1 MYILSSFTADYIK
14 KPLHYLLESFSA
26 ESININYAS
35 TNIVIFLNQLQTN
48 EEKNQSVVVL
58 FRLLDLVDLNNK
70 KINKIQLEEN
80 LKEFI
85 DQIKQFNNENT
96 KPFIIVLCPSPTY
109 LYDQGLKALEND
121 FLNEMHANK
130 IHTLSQE
137 DIQQHYP
144 LTDFENLVEYH
155 THIPYK
161 PEFYVA
167 ISCLLVRKLHCIT
180 LQPYKVIIVD
190 CDNTLW
196 TGVAGDIGPE
206 KVEFKE
212 HNLALQKF
220 LIEQK
225 KNGVFI
231 CLCSKNEEETVSE
244 VFSLRSEEMPL
255 KTSDVILKKINRDMK
270 SANII
275 AILHE
280 LKLSNAKNAMF
291 IDDSANEI
299 EEVSRNLAEIF
310 CVLMPQSLEEF
321 KKTWAFDENSY
332 RILTPTDLDRVQ
344 LFAEKHSEQS
354 LSQRKD
360 PIDFLKKR
368 REDKP
373 LVINRVDGDQG
384 AEIDRIVEIIG
395 KTNQFNLFPF
405 TEDPEKNFDISSLIE
420 KGEID
425 CFIATITTKQEL
437 EKKEKARRE
446 GEERQTNAKEY
457 SIKGDL
463 TALAVCKSYSDY
475 LLVTG
480 FFLSCRNT
488 GLEVEYALLKHIAEY
503 ATDKQLH
510 KTKIKFKKTE
520 KNKLAETFIDIVC
533 DWVNTNPA
541 IRFLLRNSK
550 KFPVA
555 QSLIKY
561 FLKKIDK
568 LPIDFEKK
576 LHEEII
582 FEYYTNKLITL
593 DPYLML
599 GKTLKANAERNYS
612 PKERLISETD
622 KVNAKPYL
630 IELQRKTQSVQP
642 LLEEFFIGSKLKT
655 ISNLED
661 RLITQLNFLLANK
674 TQSFPSTTALVYLGL
689 DSLKATQL
697 SYSLFENE
705 GVTIDISKL
714 LCLKTTISSL
724 LEYIKEAQSKKA
736 AITVTPEIQAEC
748 SLENLP
754 VSFQQLRLWYAEQ
767 KEGVSNS
774 SNYHMLACYSLEK
787 LDVTRFKQACQ
798 QLIKRYDVF
807 GTNFH
812 VDKDGLLVKSIIP
825 PEKRMLA
832 FEVKDLDSE
841 TELFPSIQDRIKRP
855 RSMLEYPLIQFII
868 FKDNSN
874 PCYFIFLQV
883 HHAIF
888 DAVSLKI
895 CLDTLSRF
903 YENSKELIPAVPRY
917 LDFIKKQQEK
927 FHDEL
932 NWKKEYWVKRLAN
945 LDEIVEIPYDRTLEE
960 AKDPVKRKAQR
971 YTFDVKGFSA
981 LKNLAKVQ
989 GVTCYNI
996 VSSLFSILLSA
1007 YSYKEK
1013 LAIITATSGRE
1024 ARFVNS
1030 VGFFVNLLV
1039 QPFDLSAGNK
1049 SFIDYLIE
1057 NNKNFLND
1065 LRCQDIP
1072 FFEIQKIL
1080 QDRIS
1085 DVLRNPAL
1093 IYQSYEVPEL
1103 RLDNK
1108 VAKLTLP
1115 EKPILFDLREYCR
1128 FGSFTLFVQENG
1140 ESLVCIIEYAEEFYS
1155 KAFIKSFAENFEFII
1170 QNVVS
1175 NPQQTLQD
1183 IQFLADEK
1191 KDKLVKLGTGPQLH
1205 FDKNSSLIACF
1216 EKNVQRYPHYAA
1228 LQYDNDSF
1236 TYAELNDRAVRLA
1249 ASLFQSGI
1257 RKGDKVGIFSERNH
1271 LFFIAELAILKIA
1284 AVFVPLSKENPDS
1297 RLNYIIDNAD
1307 IKFIVGD
1314 EDITRK
1320 LCFASAINFIN
1331 IEDAITPRNLDV
1343 ATLSQQK
1350 TNGEDAVCILYTSG
1364 SEGNPKGVILSN
1376 KGIYP
1381 VIEKPSFLQFSPG
1394 ERIAQ
1399 TANHVFDAAQLEC
1412 WLAWNNA
1419 GCLVIFAKGIILDTD
1434 LFEEKLKSEKITHMW
1449 LTAGLFNRHATIRPT
1464 LYEGLRSLV
1473 VGGDVVDKKAVE
1485 NVLENC
1491 EQPPRIIN
1499 GYGPTETN
1507 IFALTSVLDKNSLR
1521 RFTTCPIGLPI
1532 NNKLVWVLTRF
1543 GQMAPIGGIGQL
1555 AIGGDGLGTYCRLPE
1570 LNAKS
1575 FIDEKYLTGDLVK
1588 WSLPDPQHYSQMLF
1602 LGRIKEEQIKMQG
1615 NLVSLPEVRN
1625 ALSSFPNLEQV
1636 EILVKSVAGNKYLLA
1651 FYKFNNR
1658 ATEPTS
1664 QDLRDYLS
1672 KKLPAYMIPAFYIK
1686 IENFPITPN
1695 GKLDRKKLLNLPL
1708 SVSSSSELNQATTEN
1723 QQKMLQAFRKVL
1735 PFIVD
1740 SDSNFLNLGGNSI
1753 QAVQLIAE
1761 IKEIFNKTISFDDL
1775 RKHPTVKSMVQFL
1788 EKNELTKDLSL
1799 SLLKK
1804 GDDNLP
1810 AIVFIHPAGGGLLCF
1825 NKLFERLSC
1834 TNSIYGIE
1842 DPVMKRGKVSYI
1854 SMLDLATHYLAL
1866 IQQEI
1871 TGPFILT
1878 GYSFGGMVS
1887 LAIAAQL
1894 KKQGNSK
1901 ALLKV
1906 VLLDTWVVSCIESDE
1921 AKSVLKQEVLEYC
1934 TKQRELACPNSCGT
1948 GSDLMELMEQQCL
1961 HYQDIGF
1968 QFKPEKLHTPIHLFK
1983 AMELTKSFEGLA
1995 GEDNY
2000 LTSFIDKSFFKKE
2013 KISGNHFTL
2022 LESIELAQAFS
2033 SLIKDLSKNKSV
2045 VNVSWDFFSPQP
2057 APSEDNG
2064 SYALQK
2070 QL

>member
-14 KPLHYLLESFSA
+14 DPLHYLIQNFSKDA
-26 ESININYAS
+26 VSVHYAS
-35 TNIVIFLNQLQTN
+35 NLIIGLEQLHAKK
-48 EEKNQSVVVL
+48 EKEPIAVL
-58 FRLLDLVDLNNK
+58 FRLFDLLGKQEIAIAKNQLQGLIKHLK
-70 KINKIQLEEN
+70 KI
-80 LKEFI
+80 KESI
-85 DQIKQFNNENT
+85 TE
-96 KPFIIVLCPSPTY
+96 PFIVALCPSPSGF
-109 LYDQGLKALEND
+109 YDENLINLEKF
-121 FLNEMHANK
+121 FLDEMKANK
-130 IHTLSQE
+130 IHTLSQH
-137 DIQQHYP
+137 DIQQYA
-144 LTDFENLVEYH
+144 LVNFANPVEH
-155 THIPYK
+155 DSHIPYK

-167 ISCLLVRKLHCIT
+167 LTCLLARKLHGLIKK
-180 LQPYKVIIVD
+180 PHKVIVVD

-196 TGVAGDIGPE
+196 SGVAADDGYENI
-206 KVEFKE
+206 EFKP
-212 HNLALQKF
+212 HNIALQKF
-220 LIEQK
+220 LVEQYEK
-225 KNGVFI
+225 GILI
-231 CLCSKNEEETVSE
+231 CLCSKNEEQTVLD
-244 VFSLRSEEMPL
+244 VFNKRQTEMPL
-255 KTSDVILKKINRDMK
+255 KFKYLTSYKINWDNK
-270 SANII
+270 SNNINN
-275 AILHE
+275 ILLE
-280 LKLSNAKNAMF
+280 RNLGEEGVVF
-291 IDDSANEI
+291 IDDNPMEI
-299 EEVSRNLAEIF
+299 EQVSTNLPNSL
-310 CVLMPQSLEEF
+310 CLVMPQNS
-321 KKTWAFDENSY
+321 KDFDELIKAHCVFDYDEYAVATTTSENRAALYKEADERKKYSSNFSDLIAY
-332 RILTPTDLDRVQ
+332 LESPGLNQRITI
-344 LFAEKHSEQS
+344 EKVALEQDEVIARIGE
-354 LSQRKD
+354 LSAR
-360 PIDFLKKR
+360 
-368 REDKP
+368 
-373 LVINRVDGDQG
+373 
-384 AEIDRIVEIIG
+384 
-395 KTNQFNLFPF
+395 TNQFHLFPLMKRVD
-405 TEDPEKNFDISSLIE
+405 E
-420 KGEID
+420 
-425 CFIATITTKQEL
+425 
-437 EKKEKARRE
+437 
-446 GEERQTNAKEY
+446 
-457 SIKGDL
+457 IKGMIK
-463 TALAVCKSYSDY
+463 AGHGVCFSVVLEDNFSKASIIAAAICQLNDAT
-475 LLVTG
+475 LIIDN
-480 FFLSCRNT
+480 FFVSCRAFSR
-488 GLEVEYALLKHIAEY
+488 GVEYRLIKYIAQY
-503 ATDKQLH
+503 ASDNHYYVKL
-510 KTKIKFKKTE
+510 KFKKTE
-520 KNKLAETFIDIVC
+520 KNK
-533 DWVNTNPA
+533 
-541 IRFLLRNSK
+541 
-550 KFPVA
+550 VA
-555 QSLIKY
+555 QT
-561 FLKKIDK
+561 FLTVLCKAGYLDCSHFHELKVDEESNFDIIASK
-568 LPIDFEKK
+568 LVNLPLND
-576 LHEEII
+576 
-582 FEYYTNKLITL
+582 
-593 DPYLML
+593 
-599 GKTLKANAERNYS
+599 
-612 PKERLISETD
+612 LISETYKYNQAKSGNVNTALTSNNKNANPD
-622 KVNAKPYL
+622 KKLYL
-630 IELQRKTQSVQP
+630 IALQAETKSVRF
-642 LLEEFFIGSKLKT
+642 LLEKFFIGDKIKE
-655 ISNLED
+655 INNLAD

-674 TQSFPSTTALVYLGL
+674 TQSFPSTTALIYLGL

-841 TELFPSIQDRIKRP
+841 TELFPSIQDSIKRP

-903 YENSKELIPAVPRY
+903 YENSMELIPAVPRY

-1320 LCFASAINFIN
+1320 LCFVGSAINFIN

-1740 SDSNFLNLGGNSI
+1740 SDSNFLNFGGNSI